1 MVAPIARRTPDG
13 AAAPAPRKALDGV
26 AASGARRAPDGAT
39 ASAPRRSPAYDVA
52 AATPDP
58 EIPTLTIEDLG
69 ILRSVD
75 YSPDRG
81 TVVTITPTYSGCP
94 AMREIAADVQ
104 ARLHRA
110 GFERVTVATQ
120 LSPPWST
127 DWITAEGH
135 RKLAA
140 VGIAPPSAA
149 PRRTGPVPL
158 TLGGRPDSPGCP
170 RCGSPDTRL
179 TAQFSATACKSL
191 HRCTACGEP
200 FEAVKPL

>member
-1 MVAPIARRTPDG
+1 MVAPAAGRT
-13 AAAPAPRKALDGV
+13 
-26 AASGARRAPDGAT
+26 
-39 ASAPRRSPAYDVA
+39 PAYDVA
-52 AATPDP
+52 ATTPDP

-75 YSPDRG
+75 YSPERG

-104 ARLHRA
+104 ARLRRA

-120 LSPPWST
+120 LTPPWST
-127 DWITAEGH
+127 DWITPDGH
-135 RKLAA
+135 RKLAD
-140 VGIAPPSAA
+140 VGIAPPGAA
-149 PRRTGPVPL
+149 PRWDGPVPL
-158 TLGGRPDSPGCP
+158 TLGRRPSVACP
-170 RCGSPDTRL
+170 RCGSHDTRL
-179 TAQFSATACKSL
+179 TARFSATACKSL

>member
-1 MVAPIARRTPDG
+1 VVTPAARPAPDG
-13 AAAPAPRKALDGV
+13 TVTPAPR
-26 AASGARRAPDGAT
+26 GARGDAAAT
-39 ASAPRRSPAYDVA
+39 ATRRSPAYDVA
-52 AATPDP
+52 AGTPDP

-149 PRRTGPVPL
+149 PRRAGPVPL
-158 TLGGRPDSPGCP
+158 TLGGRPASPRCP
-170 RCGSPDTRL
+170 RCNSPDTRL

-191 HRCTACGEP
+191 HRCNACGEP
-200 FEAVKPL
+200 FEAVKPI

>member
-1 MVAPIARRTPDG
+1 MVAAARERN
-13 AAAPAPRKALDGV
+13 AA
-26 AASGARRAPDGAT
+26 
-39 ASAPRRSPAYDVA
+39 YEVA

-58 EIPTLTIEDLG
+58 EIPTVTIEDLG

-75 YSPDRG
+75 YIQDEG
-81 TVVTITPTYSGCP
+81 VVVTITPTYSGCP
-94 AMREIAADVQ
+94 AMREIAADIQ
-104 ARLHRA
+104 TRLRRA

-120 LSPPWST
+120 LAPAWST
-127 DWITAEGH
+127 DWITGEGH

-149 PRRTGPVPL
+149 PRRTGPIPL
-158 TLGGRPDSPGCP
+158 TLGRPPSPRCP
-170 RCGSPDTRL
+170 RCGSPETRL

-200 FEAVKPL
+200 FEAVKAI